1 MGLFSFL
8 TQEIAID
15 LGTANTIIIH
25 NDKVVVNEPS
35 IVAIDSNSGKL
46 IAIGEKARQM
56 HGKTH
61 ENIKTVRP
69 LRDGVIA
76 DFDAA
81 EQMIRGMIK
90 MINRKPQM
98 FNPALKMVVC
108 IPSCAT
114 EVERRAVRDSAE
126 HACGRDVYMIF

>member
-25 NDKVVVNEPS
+25 NDKVVVDEPS
-35 IVAIDSNSGKL
+35 IVAIDKNTGKL

-61 ENIKTVRP
+61 ENIKTIRP

-76 DFDAA
+76 DFNAA
-81 EQMIRGMIK
+81 ELMIRVMIK
-90 MINRKPQM
+90 MINK
-98 FNPALKMVVC
+98 
-108 IPSCAT
+108 
-114 EVERRAVRDSAE
+114 
-126 HACGRDVYMIF
+126 

>member
-25 NDKVVVNEPS
+25 NDKVVVDEPS
-35 IVAIDSNSGKL
+35 IVAIDKNTGKL

-61 ENIKTVRP
+61 ENIKTIRP

-76 DFDAA
+76 DFNAA
-81 EQMIRGMIK
+81 ELMIRGMIK
-90 MINRKPQM
+90 
-98 FNPALKMVVC
+98 
-108 IPSCAT
+108 
-114 EVERRAVRDSAE
+114 D
-126 HACGRDVYMIF
+126 D

>member
-25 NDKVVVNEPS
+25 NDKVVVDEPS
-35 IVAIDSNSGKL
+35 IVAIDKNTGKL
-46 IAIGEKARQM
+46 IAIGEQARQM

-61 ENIKTVRP
+61 ENIKTIRP

-76 DFDAA
+76 DFNAA
-81 EQMIRGMIK
+81 ELMIRGMIK
-90 MINRKPQM
+90 VDQQ
-98 FNPALKMVVC
+98 
-108 IPSCAT
+108 
-114 EVERRAVRDSAE
+114 RAPTFFSIIKNGCLYSIGKYR
-126 HACGRDVYMIF
+126 G